1 VFYRSSSVLAPGRL
15 PPMSSDAIDGR
26 TLAELHRNGS
36 ATDDG
41 IRLVAYAES
50 PRQGDWSLRS
60 ALVRYAQPEPQRASA
75 VLELVRRTDGALKP
89 SLRLLERSE
98 VPTDPELSA
107 GRTRIDARAA
117 DLARVAVTWPDELD
131 RVIAEYESVEPLA
144 AEERELVPL
153 LAVAVEL
160 DALGD
165 VLARWADDRSTA
177 RPDDAADAI
186 ARRAFGMLAALGV
199 DRERRPPRRS

>member
-1 VFYRSSSVLAPGRL
+1 MGPTV
-15 PPMSSDAIDGR
+15 IDGCA
-26 TLAELHRNGS
+26 LAELHRNGS

-41 IRLVAYAES
+41 VRLVAYAES

-75 VLELVRRTDGALKP
+75 VLELVRRTDGALKA
-89 SLRLLERSE
+89 SVRLLERSE
-98 VPTDPELSA
+98 VPTDPELSGGA
-107 GRTRIDARAA
+107 RRIDARSA
-117 DLARVAVTWPDELD
+117 DLARVAVRWPDELD
-131 RVIAEYESVEPLA
+131 RVIAEYESVEPLSP
-144 AEERELVPL
+144 EERELVPL

-177 RPDDAADAI
+177 RPDDAVDEI

-199 DRERRPPRRS
+199 ERERRPPRRS